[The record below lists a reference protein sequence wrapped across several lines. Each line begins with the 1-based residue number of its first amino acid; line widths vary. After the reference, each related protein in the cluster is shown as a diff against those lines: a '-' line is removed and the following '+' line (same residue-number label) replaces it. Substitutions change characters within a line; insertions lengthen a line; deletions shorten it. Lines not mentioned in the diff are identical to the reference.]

1 MVGLTPMPRVPSVR
15 VESSGGTVT
24 GVSNGNEVKILGC
37 PATVRE
43 DERRNGHWAHTPG
56 RRAE

>member
-1 MVGLTPMPRVPSVR
+1 LTPALRVPSVR
-15 VESSGGTVT
+15 VESSGGTVA